1 MNRKGVRWLYE
12 ELPGLVGRGVISS
25 DAAEALRRHYGD
37 LGEGRWRQV
46 ILTICGVLGALL
58 VGLGIIFVL
67 AHNWSAIPRSV
78 RTVLALAPLV
88 AAQGAAAW
96 VIWRREASAAWR
108 EGTAVFLAMA
118 LGAAI
123 ALIDQ
128 TYHTG
133 GDYDA
138 MLLPWMLLGLPL
150 VYLLGSTATAV
161 LYLAAVLGWATS
173 ADLHG
178 VQRLAIWLLALL
190 VGPHWW
196 LAARQDRYGLRSVF
210 LGWAVALWAGLAL
223 EFVLEGGGD
232 LSWFVGFP
240 AVYAVLYLAGCEWF
254 AEGASVWR
262 RPLQTVG
269 AAGVVVAAYVLSFRW
284 VWEHVEFHH
293 LWDKAW
299 QREAVAAA
307 GTVAVALAAALA
319 LLGFAVRRGQWWRVM
334 VGGAPLVAV
343 LGVALAGATDAASAP
358 AWLFNAYVLALA
370 VGAMAVGIR
379 DRRLAMANIGAFMVA
394 LLIVARFFDSEMGF
408 LVKGV
413 ACIVIGAGFL
423 ATNVIYHRLRGGAA
437 R

>member
-12 ELPGLVGRGVISS
+12 ELPGLVGKGVIST

-67 AHNWSAIPRSV
+67 AYNWSAIPRSV
-78 RTVLALAPLV
+78 RTVLALVPLV
-88 AAQGAAAW
+88 AGQGAVAW
-96 VIWRREASAAWR
+96 VIWRRKASAAWR
-108 EGTAVFLAMA
+108 EGAAVFLALA
-118 LGAAI
+118 LGASI

-161 LYLAAVLGWATS
+161 LYLAAVLWWAGC

-196 LAARQDRYGLRSVF
+196 LAVRQDRYALRSVF

-223 EFVLEGGGD
+223 LFALEGAGD
-232 LSWFVGFP
+232 VLWCVGFL
-240 AVYAVLYLAGCEWF
+240 AVYAILYLAGSEWF
-254 AEGASVWR
+254 AEGASRWR

-269 AAGVVVAAYVLSFRW
+269 AAGVVVVAYVLSFRW
-284 VWEHVEFHH
+284 VWEHVGVLQ

-299 QREAVAAA
+299 QREAVAGA
-307 GTVAVALAAALA
+307 GTVAVALTAALV
-319 LLGFAVRRGQWWRVM
+319 LLGFAARRGQWWQLM
-334 VGGAPLVAV
+334 VGGAPLVGV
-343 LGVALAGATDAASAP
+343 LGVVLADLTGAASAP

-370 VGAMAVGIR
+370 VGAMVVGIR
-379 DRRLAMANIGAFMVA
+379 ERRLAMANAGALMVA
-394 LLIVARFFDSEMGF
+394 LLIVARFSDSEMGF

-413 ACIVIGAGFL
+413 ACIVVGAGFL
-423 ATNVIYHRLRGGAA
+423 ATNVVYHRLRGGAA